1 MALSDATRL
10 ADFSSTV
17 PNFGNINSTG
27 VVTTTQ
33 LHVGTAV
40 TVNASGAD
48 VTGVVTATSFVGDGS
63 NLTGLATTDFISAVN
78 VTVSSASTFSGDVSI
93 ADKIVHT
100 GDTNAAIRFPAADT
114 FTVETAGT
122 ERVRV
127 DSGGLVGIG
136 TDNPANKISAC
147 DSHPSLA
154 PSSAGAYV
162 EIARTTGADA
172 GFLINHARGQYLV
185 GVDNSDGANA
195 PLKIEFGAAGSSHPG
210 LGATTKTVSITSD
223 GDVGIGT
230 DNPTAKLH
238 IQGNSDTSDAAC
250 QIIIEDEDTTAGS
263 GIPSLQFVVNS
274 ANTARI
280 RGSDDGMTFSTGG
293 SNTDRMLINTVG
305 SVGIGTN
312 AADRTLDVHG
322 TVITNVAD
330 LGNVSGVT
338 TLNFTNNNNFILT
351 LTGTT
356 TFADPTGIATGQSG
370 VIILKQDGTGSRTA
384 TFHHNFKFKAGTA
397 PTLSTGV
404 GKSDAIAYYCFEPP
418 YIVAGTFIG
427 IGTQ

>member
-17 PNFGNINSTG
+17 PDFGNINSTG

-63 NLTGLATTDFISAVN
+63 NLTGLATTEFISAVN

-114 FTVETAGT
+114 FTIETDGS

-127 DSGGLVGIG
+127 TSTGILTCLGAIAAQGGNSPTGGFQLADSTGVLRPRVTNDGDNATVIRSGSATGGVKFNNFANSAELAVFDNSGDLGIG
-136 TDNPANKISAC
+136 TDNPS
-147 DSHPSLA
+147 
-154 PSSAGAYV
+154 
-162 EIARTTGADA
+162 
-172 GFLINHARGQYLV
+172 
-185 GVDNSDGANA
+185 
-195 PLKIEFGAAGSSHPG
+195 
-210 LGATTKTVSITSD
+210 
-223 GDVGIGT
+223 
-230 DNPTAKLH
+230 AKLH
-238 IQGNSDTSDAAC
+238 IQGNSDTSDASC

-274 ANTARI
+274 NNTGRI
-280 RGSDDGMTFSTGG
+280 RGSDQGMTFSTGG

-312 AADRTLDVHG
+312 AADRTVDVHG

-384 TFHHNFKFKAGTA
+384 TFHENFKFKAGTA